1 MKRMFALILAAV
13 VLLASMPMSAS
24 AATVTINVYNWG
36 QYIADGSDGYLDVI
50 EEFEKTYPNIKV
62 NYMTFSDNETM
73 YSKLKTGGSSYDVII
88 PSDYMIDQLIK
99 EDMLEPLDFSNIPNF
114 EKIDDSFKNLAYD
127 PENLY
132 SVPYTWGTV
141 GIIYNKL
148 YVNEEDIGSWDLL
161 WNPTYA
167 GKILM
172 FSNPRDAF
180 GIAQLLL
187 GYSLNTEDPEELE
200 AVAQKLREQK
210 PLVQAYVM
218 DEVYG
223 KMERGEAWIATYYA
237 GDYLMM
243 LEENPDL
250 GFYFPEEGYNLFVDA
265 MCIPKGCEHKA
276 EAELFINFLCS
287 PEISGPN
294 LEYLGYS
301 TPISE
306 AKEYMDESVTESDIA
321 YPSEETL
328 ALGQAFSALSLEGT
342 QRMNSLWL
350 SVKTSDSSTT
360 VFLILTIAAVVALIL
375 LWLFVK
381 VRKRYKRARRC
392 RKWKT
397 QGA

>member
-1 MKRMFALILAAV
+1 MKKRIVSLLLISALLVCALPLHAN
-13 VLLASMPMSAS
+13 

-36 QYIADGSDGYLDVI
+36 QYISDGTDGYPDVI
-50 EEFEKTYPNIKV
+50 EAFEKAYPDIKV
-62 NYMTFSDNETM
+62 NYMTFSDNETL

-88 PSDYMIDQLIK
+88 PSDYMVDQLIR

-114 EKIDDSFKNLAYD
+114 SYVDDSFKNLSYD

-132 SVPYTWGTV
+132 SVPYTWGSV
-141 GIIYNKL
+141 GIIYNKN
-148 YVNEEDIGSWDLL
+148 YVNEEDIGSWNLL
-161 WNPTYA
+161 WNSTYA

-187 GYSLNTEDPEELE
+187 GYGLNTEDSEEL
-200 AVAQKLREQK
+200 AAATQKLREQK

-243 LEENPDL
+243 LDENPDL

-265 MCIPKGCEHKA
+265 MCIPKGCQHKK

-301 TPISE
+301 TPISA
-306 AKEYMDESVTESDIA
+306 AKEYMDESVTQSDIA
-321 YPSEETL
+321 YPDEETL
-328 ALGQAFSALSLEGT
+328 ALGQSFSALSQEGT
-342 QRMNSLWL
+342 QQMNALWL
-350 SVKTSDSSTT
+350 SVKTSDNSTT
-360 VFLILTIAAVVALIL
+360 VFLILTVAAIVLLIF
-375 LWLFVK
+375 LWLFLK
-381 VRKRYKRARRC
+381 VRKRRKRAARC
-392 RKWKT
+392 RKWRT
-397 QGA
+397 A